1 MYYKTSARQKRTTKY
16 KLFLSANKYRL
27 ILNGLDI
34 LFLVKAY
41 VDAGGSYFVLY
52 NYSNNIKLLAS
63 NTKTYT
69 ITRTLRNSHK
79 NIFWVNTLEAKYHF
93 LDQHA

>member
-1 MYYKTSARQKRTTKY
+1 MTIYIYTHVHIYCVLVRVLLNKCKAEMNY

-27 ILNGLDI
+27 SLNGLDI
-34 LFLVKAY
+34 LFIVKAY

-52 NYSNNIKLLAS
+52 NYSNNIKILAS

-69 ITRTLRNSHK
+69 ITRTLRN
-79 NIFWVNTLEAKYHF
+79 
-93 LDQHA
+93 